1 MSPTR
6 DRDDLSAPR
15 DRDDL
20 SAPRDRDDLSAPRD
34 WDDAYANAAHI
45 PGADALPARWA
56 ATAGAYRAALGD
68 RLQADLPYGPGPRAR
83 FDLVWPNGAPRGL
96 AVFVH
101 GGYWLRFDR
110 STWTHLAEGARARGW
125 AVALPSYPLAPDATL
140 PQITAAV
147 AEAITAAAARVA
159 GPIRLA
165 GHSAGGHLVV
175 RMLCADSPLAPELRE
190 RLTGT
195 VSISGLHDLRPL
207 MRTAMAGPLALDLAT
222 ARAESPALAEPCE
235 GAVLAVWVGADE
247 RPEFLRQA
255 RLMALV
261 WEGFDIRVALHE
273 APGQNHFTVIDP
285 LRDPSAPL
293 TEAWVGA
300 GG

>member
-1 MSPTR
+1 MSPT
-6 DRDDLSAPR
+6 
-15 DRDDL
+15 
-20 SAPRDRDDLSAPRD
+20 RD

-56 ATAGAYRAALGD
+56 AMAGTYRAALGD

-83 FDLVWPNGAPRGL
+83 FDLVWPDGAPRGL

-101 GGYWLRFDR
+101 GGYWLKFDR

-125 AVALPSYPLAPDATL
+125 AVALPGYPLAPDATL

-147 AEAITAAAARVA
+147 AQAVAAAATRVA

-165 GHSAGGHLVV
+165 GHSAGGHLVT
-175 RMLCADSPLAPELRE
+175 RMLCADGPLAPAPALRA

-207 MRTAMAGPLALDLAT
+207 MRTAMAGPLGLDLAT

-235 GAVLAVWVGADE
+235 GAGLTVWVGADE

-261 WEGFDIRVALHE
+261 WEGFETRIRLRI

-285 LRDPSAPL
+285 LSAPDAPL
-293 TEAWVGA
+293 TEAWVGD